1 MRDRNIQHNEKA
13 VQVKCITFLSTKIKQ
28 LKEIIQDTKNLNLH
42 LISAN
47 QITKP
52 KMNQKDK
59 NDILLK
65 KEKHNV
71 SYLSS
76 YQHISQ

>member
-13 VQVKCITFLSTKIKQ
+13 VQVKCITFLSTKVKQ
-28 LKEIIQDTKNLNLH
+28 LKEVIQDTKNLNLH

-52 KMNQKDK
+52 KKNKKKEDK
-59 NDILLK
+59 NDIVK
-65 KEKHNV
+65 KKA
-71 SYLSS
+71 
-76 YQHISQ
+76 